1 MLAQE
6 AIIAMPPMPTWYQ
19 RARRGGGLPAP
30 LARCAPGMRWRVVPA
45 RASGQLA
52 FGFYLWND
60 EKGAFAAHDIIVL
73 TLDGAR
79 ITELIAFL
87 EPEAF
92 RHFALPAEWSAA

>member
-1 MLAQE
+1 
-6 AIIAMPPMPTWYQ
+6 MPPMPTWYQ
-19 RARRGGGLPAP
+19 GRDAVAGFLRRSP
-30 LARCAPGMRWRVVPA
+30 LRPGVRWRVVPA

-52 FGFYLWND
+52 FGFYLWSD
-60 EKGAFAAHDIIVL
+60 ETGAFAAHDIIVL

-79 ITELIAFL
+79 IAELIAFL